1 MTSYIPEH
9 VYGRPWPLHL
19 ARSQDIELTKKG
31 EAYVGLAEADGVFF
45 LTINRNDRTSI
56 ATTIERLINILDAM
70 DGDENLES
78 TADEEPWLGWPTG
91 HGPAQLFRDMPQDD
105 REQDDSDAEDGHD
118 DEPTLGWE
126 RGSVPYDQ
134 THIISDAFF
143 DECEEVSEDEG
154 ADINHQPQDGD
165 ELEEDAAEYDCP
177 GLIWGG
183 TTVQERS
190 NPTPDCGFALPTPHL
205 G

>member
-1 MTSYIPEH
+1 MNALTPMLKPFGAPKG
-9 VYGRPWPLHL
+9 VDPLEWRKSVEARLNDLLDRAMSLITALDMMEVDPDLEETGDDEPSLGWTERGL
-19 ARSQDIELTKKG
+19 AALTKD
-31 EAYVGLAEADGVFF
+31 V
-45 LTINRNDRTSI
+45 
-56 ATTIERLINILDAM
+56 
-70 DGDENLES
+70 
-78 TADEEPWLGWPTG
+78 
-91 HGPAQLFRDMPQDD
+91 PQDD

-143 DECEEVSEDEG
+143 DECEDVSEDEA

-165 ELEEDAAEYDCP
+165 ELEEDSAEYDWGG

-183 TTVQERS
+183 NETEGRLK
-190 NPTPDCGFALPTPHL
+190 PDA
-205 G
+205 